1 MLQKTKYCKRESE
14 RERERESERESTKYG
29 MSERASRIEL
39 NILNSAIKLY
49 EVTTLLQQCAS
60 TCGSCWNFY

>member
-1 MLQKTKYCKRESE
+1 MLQKLNTV
-14 RERERESERESTKYG
+14 RERERELKSERESPKHG
-29 MSERASRIEL
+29 ISERASRIEL

-49 EVTTLLQQCAS
+49 EVTIRLQQCAS